1 LPRRK
6 KTGAIE
12 TFKAEV
18 VERISAAIPP
28 DNAKPL
34 KVWTQDENRWGLMTI
49 LRRRITLEGVKPIIK
64 TQHQYA
70 NCWLY
75 GAVAPESGER
85 FFLLL
90 PRLDATNMQIF
101 LDLFAEAHPDTFN
114 VMLMDQSGAH
124 TAKCLRI
131 PDNIALVFFAPACPE
146 LNPTERVWEDLR
158 SKLAGQ
164 CFAHLDCLED
174 EICAHL
180 DAYTDPVVQSLAGYP
195 YLREAIHAVCS

>member
-1 LPRRK
+1 
-6 KTGAIE
+6 
-12 TFKAEV
+12 
-18 VERISAAIPP
+18 
-28 DNAKPL
+28 
-34 KVWTQDENRWGLMTI
+34 MTI
-49 LRRRITLEGVKPIIK
+49 LRRRITLNGVKPILK

-75 GAVAPESGER
+75 GAVTTQSGER

-90 PRLDATNMQIF
+90 PHLDAVNMQIF
-101 LDLFAEAHPDTFN
+101 LDLFAAAHPETFN

-124 TAKCLRI
+124 TAKGLRI

-180 DAYTDPVVQSLAGYP
+180 DHYTDPVIQSLTGYP
-195 YLREAIHAVCS
+195 YLREAINAVCS

>member
-1 LPRRK
+1 MPA
-6 KTGAIE
+6 T
-12 TFKAEV
+12 
-18 VERISAAIPP
+18 
-28 DNAKPL
+28 NCKPL
-34 KVWTQDENRWGLMTI
+34 KIWTQDESRWGLMTI
-49 LRRRITLEGVKPIIK
+49 LRRRITLRGVKPLLK

-75 GAVAPESGER
+75 GTVAPASGER

-90 PRLDATNMQIF
+90 PKLNAANMQIF

-131 PDNIALVFFAPACPE
+131 PSNIGLVLFEPACPE
-146 LNPTERVWEDLR
+146 LNPTERLWEDLR
-158 SKLAGQ
+158 AKLAGQ

-180 DAYTDPVVQSLAGYP
+180 DQYTDAVVQSLTGYP
-195 YLREAIHAVCS
+195 YLRETINAVCS